1 MAYFDTTA
9 YVEDNKQDVT
19 ITYELNGNVVYITKA
34 EYIDDNYDLVEF
46 NLSDQ
51 EEHKI
56 ISKIQETL
64 EENPYETYDY
74 WKEALWVISIMNY
87 Y

>member
-9 YVEDNKQDVT
+9 YVEDNKEDVT

-74 WKEALWVISIMNY
+74 WKEAL
-87 Y
+87 

>member
-56 ISKIQETL
+56 ISKIQDTL

-74 WKEALWVISIMNY
+74 WKEAL
-87 Y
+87 

>member
-34 EYIDDNYDLVEF
+34 EYINDNYDLVEF

-74 WKEALWVISIMNY
+74 WKEAL
-87 Y
+87 

>member
-74 WKEALWVISIMNY
+74 WKEALWVILIMNY

>member
-9 YVEDNKQDVT
+9 YIEDNKEEVT

-64 EENPYETYDY
+64 EENPYDTYEY
-74 WKEALWVISIMNY
+74 WKEA
-87 Y
+87 

>member
-9 YVEDNKQDVT
+9 YVEDNKEEVT

-74 WKEALWVISIMNY
+74 WKEAL
-87 Y
+87 

>member
-1 MAYFDTTA
+1 MAYFDITA

-74 WKEALWVISIMNY
+74 WKEAL
-87 Y
+87 

>member
-34 EYIDDNYDLVEF
+34 EYIDDNYDLIEF

-74 WKEALWVISIMNY
+74 WKEAL
-87 Y
+87 

>member
-1 MAYFDTTA
+1 MSNKLQSVRGTHDHLP
-9 YVEDNKQDVT
+9 EDMYKFKN
-19 ITYELNGNVVYITKA
+19 IITKA

-64 EENPYETYDY
+64 EENPYDTYEY
-74 WKEALWVISIMNY
+74 WKEA
-87 Y
+87 

>member
-64 EENPYETYDY
+64 EENPYDTYDY
-74 WKEALWVISIMNY
+74 WKEAL
-87 Y
+87 

>member
-9 YVEDNKQDVT
+9 YVENNKQDVT

-74 WKEALWVISIMNY
+74 WKEAL
-87 Y
+87 

>member
-9 YVEDNKQDVT
+9 YIEDNKEEVT

-74 WKEALWVISIMNY
+74 WKEAL
-87 Y
+87 

>member
-74 WKEALWVISIMNY
+74 WKEAL
-87 Y
+87 

>member
-9 YVEDNKQDVT
+9 YVEDNKEEVT

>member
-1 MAYFDTTA
+1 
-9 YVEDNKQDVT
+9 
-19 ITYELNGNVVYITKA
+19 
-34 EYIDDNYDLVEF
+34 LVEF

-74 WKEALWVISIMNY
+74 WKEAL
-87 Y
+87 

>member
-9 YVEDNKQDVT
+9 YVEDNKEEVT

-64 EENPYETYDY
+64 EENPYDTYEY
-74 WKEALWVISIMNY
+74 WKEA
-87 Y
+87 